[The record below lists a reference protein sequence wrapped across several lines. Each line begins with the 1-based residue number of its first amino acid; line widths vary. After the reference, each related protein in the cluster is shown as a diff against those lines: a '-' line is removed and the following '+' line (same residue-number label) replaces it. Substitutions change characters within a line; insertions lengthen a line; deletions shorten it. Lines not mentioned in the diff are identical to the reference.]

1 MIVVFDRWAIV
12 GLSAGFMSYT
22 TQEPLHPWKFMHNT
36 GNVNNESSDTWAA
49 VLQYVKGAMTFIQS
63 QITAGPWRAALEL
76 LRNMAG
82 NEFDT
87 SSSTQGPGGRGRLDK
102 TLK

>member
-1 MIVVFDRWAIV
+1 
-12 GLSAGFMSYT
+12 MSYT

-36 GNVNNESSDTWAA
+36 GSVNTESSDTWAA